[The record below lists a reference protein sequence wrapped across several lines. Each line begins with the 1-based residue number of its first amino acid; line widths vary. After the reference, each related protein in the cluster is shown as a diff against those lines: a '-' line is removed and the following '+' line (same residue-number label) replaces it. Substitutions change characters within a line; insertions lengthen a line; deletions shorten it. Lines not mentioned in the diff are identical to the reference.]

1 MRTLLYPGTDVFII
15 VCAVDEPDSFENAE
29 KVWIHEAMRHRPG
42 TPVILVGS
50 KSDLRY
56 REDTVRKLAVKGQ
69 RPVSYKEGTVL
80 AKKIG
85 ATDYIECSAKE
96 GQNLSAVFAAAVLE
110 CLRKEGD
117 KKANSCSSFSFSC
130 LKGRERQ
137 DGPVEDEALL
147 ERLKDNLFPEDE
159 EFFWS

>member
-1 MRTLLYPGTDVFII
+1 M
-15 VCAVDEPDSFENAE
+15 
-29 KVWIHEAMRHRPG
+29 
-42 TPVILVGS
+42 
-50 KSDLRY
+50 
-56 REDTVRKLAVKGQ
+56 RKLAAKGQ
-69 RPVSYKEGTVL
+69 HHVSYKEGTVL

-96 GQNLSAVFAAAVLE
+96 GQNLSAVFDAAVLE

-147 ERLKDNLFPEDE
+147 ERLNDNLFPEDE

>member
-1 MRTLLYPGTDVFII
+1 MQQRG
-15 VCAVDEPDSFENAE
+15 N
-29 KVWIHEAMRHRPG
+29 
-42 TPVILVGS
+42 ILS
-50 KSDLRY
+50 ATKRALCLRK
-56 REDTVRKLAVKGQ
+56 RL
-69 RPVSYKEGTVL
+69 
-80 AKKIG
+80 
-85 ATDYIECSAKE
+85 DYIECSAKE

-117 KKANSCSSFSFSC
+117 KKANSCSSFSLSC

-147 ERLKDNLFPEDE
+147 ERLNDNLFPEDE